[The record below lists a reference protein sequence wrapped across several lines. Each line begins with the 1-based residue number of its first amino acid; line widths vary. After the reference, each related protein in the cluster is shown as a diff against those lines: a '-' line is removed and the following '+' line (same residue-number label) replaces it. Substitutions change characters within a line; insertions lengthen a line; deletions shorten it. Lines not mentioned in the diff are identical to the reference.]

1 MNIVRKSLAI
11 VVAIGCCFTMVG
23 CDLDTVPQA
32 LYIMG
37 SVQPDDSCK
46 VKSQGGSQQE
56 LMGSGTLDLS
66 VGSRYQAWLMTANQ
80 FPASETLTGFQP
92 PDARLDSSTVT
103 IDGAILTYR
112 VDPTLLAQEAVI
124 NTLAE
129 MGIPPTTSISVTV
142 PAASTIATNSSMPV
156 VVNLIPDNMGNVFRG
171 FTELA
176 DREKIEVVVE
186 VILTGYRSD
195 DKVVKS
201 RPWEFSIT
209 LCNNCMVD
217 HLFSEA
223 IAKQP
228 FTWPGLES
236 PLDPTKDFGPFC
248 IPGQDRRITNAWCG
262 GQYGPDSA
270 VTDLC
275 KLDRCLGK
283 QADSLQCDTDAKIFG
298 APPKAEE

>member
-1 MNIVRKSLAI
+1 MNIARTGLSAFIALVCSVSMI
-11 VVAIGCCFTMVG
+11 G

-46 VKSQGGSQQE
+46 VKAQGGSQQE
-56 LMGSGTLDLS
+56 LMGSGILDLS
-66 VGSRYQAWLMTANQ
+66 VGTRYQAWLMTANQ

-103 IDGAILTYR
+103 ISGATLTYR
-112 VDPTLLAQEAVI
+112 IAPALLAQEAVI
-124 NTLAE
+124 NTLTAL
-129 MGIPPTTSISVTV
+129 GIPPTTSISVDV
-142 PAASTIATNSSMPV
+142 PAASTINTNSSMPV
-156 VVNLIPDNMGNVFRG
+156 IVNLIPENMGNVFRG
-171 FTELA
+171 FAELA
-176 DREKIEVVVE
+176 ARQKIEVIVE
-186 VILTGYRSD
+186 VILIGYRAD
-195 DKVVKS
+195 QKVVKS
-201 RPWEFSIT
+201 SPWEFSIT

-228 FTWPGLES
+228 FTWPGLDA

-248 IPGQDRRITNAWCG
+248 IPGQDRKITNAWCG
-262 GQYGPDSA
+262 AQYGPDSS

-283 QADSLQCDTDAKIFG
+283 AANTLQCETDATVFA

>member
-1 MNIVRKSLAI
+1 MQFAQRIRVLLVGLTTCISL
-11 VVAIGCCFTMVG
+11 VG

-46 VKSQGGSQQE
+46 VKAQGGSQQE
-56 LMGSGTLDLS
+56 LMGSGILDLS
-66 VGSRYQAWLMTANQ
+66 VGTRYQAWLMTANQ
-80 FPASETLTGFQP
+80 FPTSETLTGFQP

-103 IDGAILTYR
+103 VDGAILTYR
-112 VDPTLLAQEAVI
+112 IAPALLAQEAVI
-124 NTLAE
+124 NTLTAL
-129 MGIPPTTSISVTV
+129 GIPPTTSISVTV
-142 PAASTIATNSSMPV
+142 PAASTIESASSMPV
-156 VVNLIPDNMGNVFRG
+156 IVNLIPENIGNVFRG
-171 FTELA
+171 FSELA
-176 DREKIEVVVE
+176 EREKIEVVVE
-186 VILTGYRSD
+186 VVLTGYRSD
-195 DKVVKS
+195 EKVVRS

-217 HLFSEA
+217 HVFSEA

-228 FTWPGLES
+228 FTWPGLDS

-248 IPGQDRRITNAWCG
+248 IPGQDRKITNAWCG
-262 GQYGPDSA
+262 AEYGPDSA

-283 QADSLQCDTDAKIFG
+283 ASDTLQCETDPTTFA
-298 APPKAEE
+298 APPKAAE